1 MAQADL
7 NLSASQSGIDYTID
21 INAIVQ
27 ALATMSSGN
36 TAPASP
42 VALQVW
48 ADTNTSLLK
57 LRNGANTAWI
67 DLFPLDRSLTTFVN
81 EILSGTGIGTTAPL
95 LPSDNLNST
104 GNTGIYRITTST
116 SNNSLNGNGFVLMV
130 KRDAST
136 FDQLIYSYTNQKLR
150 ARTTLNNGTLWTD
163 RIVLEST
170 TAPFTGTYTFTGNKT
185 FDDSVT
191 VNDGFLALQGGKPF
205 GYESIPKPVQTAS
218 NLFEVKINGTI
229 QATLF
234 NPTTSAYQQFYGSN
248 LTIANNGTVGVAG
261 SIDATRVSGQM
272 YYLWLIGKNDG
283 TLAGLFSASNTA
295 PTMPTGYTW
304 RRLLP
309 WSCATYPPNAT
320 YTNGSGSITDIT
332 GSGREG
338 AFIEHLVSNWGR
350 DGGNNPIITYISR
363 FPNNINLGAG
373 SNNGTNAPTLVSYN
387 KGYSS
392 SFYIENLACMN
403 VTLSGQ
409 PMWLVPPEVEAVG
422 LHIKGASSSNMIIGV
437 ETFNGSG
444 AYTTESFPW
453 ATNSS
458 DTSQTPLFPV
468 TSRRMRFANNVTSA
482 HIGVREFRCS
492 FTNFWL

>member
-136 FDQLIYSYTNQKLR
+136 FDQLIYSHTNQKLR

-229 QATLF
+229 QAILF
-234 NPTTSAYQQFYGSN
+234 NPTTSAYQQFTGSN

-261 SIDATRVSGQM
+261 SIDATRVSGQIL
-272 YYLWLIGKNDG
+272 YLWLIGKNDG

-295 PTMPTGYTW
+295 PTMPSTYVW

-309 WSCATYPPNAT
+309 WACATYPPST
-320 YTNGSGSITDIT
+320 SYTNGSTAITDMV
-332 GSGREG
+332 GSGKEG
-338 AFIEHLVSNWGR
+338 AFIEHRVLNWS
-350 DGGNNPIITYISR
+350 NNPVMAYTCR
-363 FPNNINLGAG
+363 FPNGAISATNDTPNLI
-373 SNNGTNAPTLVSYN
+373 SYN
-387 KGYSS
+387 KNYGT
-392 SFYIENLACMN
+392 SFAIENLACMN
-403 VTLSGQ
+403 VSLSGN
-409 PMWLVPPEVEAVG
+409 PMWLVPTEVESVG
-422 LHIKGASSSNMIIGV
+422 ITVFSTSLA
-437 ETFNGSG
+437 TFNIGLETTSTSGSYLPVDAYSLSFFGSG
-444 AYTTESFPW
+444 AIGTL
-453 ATNSS
+453 ATI
-458 DTSQTPLFPV
+458 PIV
-468 TSRRMRFANNVTSA
+468 SRRLRLSANTGSFNVA
-482 HIGVREFRCS
+482 VREFRCS